1 MARQTSPKNPARQ
14 WYVGFVGVFWASLP
28 SVGFVSSL
36 QQT

>member
-1 MARQTSPKNPARQ
+1 MTRQTSPESLTRQ
-14 WYVGFVGVFWASLP
+14 WHIGFVGVLWASLP